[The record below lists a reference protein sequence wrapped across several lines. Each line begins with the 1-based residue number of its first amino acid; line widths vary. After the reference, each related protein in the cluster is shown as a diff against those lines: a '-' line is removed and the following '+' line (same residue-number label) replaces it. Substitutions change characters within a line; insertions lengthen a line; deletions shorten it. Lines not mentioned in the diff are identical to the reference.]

1 MNQFETYR
9 RVINNLLNSEMK
21 RKYGYNDLI
30 FYLNPLQYISNRE
43 IDSYYGFKEIVTI
56 YFKNPNSKYRSDT
69 LRSDLKNCL
78 NNIIPYVEGGGCK
91 KVSSVL
97 IKINQ

>member
-9 RVINNLLNSEMK
+9 RVINKLLNSEMK